1 VGFNCHCAVM
11 FSASFVLKILLS
23 TILAEG
29 HGCML

>member
-1 VGFNCHCAVM
+1 VM